1 MSSQS
6 GKYGQVQ
13 VGASIYAEINKWTM
27 TITTDAEQHGVF
39 AGDGWKIGTAGLAA
53 ATGTVEG
60 KYDFADPLAGL
71 LTIGDLVVLKLFLTT
86 DAGPIGSEAFY
97 TVNAHVTGLNFDVD
111 GDTGAAVSFTF
122 DWQSTGP
129 IVNP

>member
-13 VGASIYAEINKWTM
+13 VGASTYAEANKWTM
-27 TITTDAEQHGVF
+27 TIATDSEQHGVF
-39 AGDGWKIGTAGLAA
+39 AGDGWKIGTVGLAS

-60 KYDFADPLAGL
+60 KYDFADPLADL
-71 LTIGDLVVLKLFLTT
+71 ITIGDLVVLKLFLST
-86 DAGPIGSEAFY
+86 DAGPIASDVFY
-97 TVNAHVTGLNFDVD
+97 LVNAHVTGIGLDVD
-111 GDTGAAVSFTF
+111 SDTGAPVSWTF
-122 DWQSTGP
+122 DWESTGP